1 MPKTALMEIVRYCDR
16 ILRTDKIND
25 YEGAVNGLQVE
36 NHGTVTRVAAAVDA
50 TLSTIKLAIASR
62 ADLLVVHHGL
72 FWNARHPWTSKT
84 YEMLRLLIGSDL
96 AVYSSHLPLDL
107 HPKLGNNPQ
116 LCAALGLRHSQ
127 PFFLEKDQH
136 LGVEVRT
143 RLPLEELKQRLK
155 AALGAEPMVIPGGP
169 SICQRIGMVTG
180 GAGSQLQRAAA
191 EGVDTFITG
200 EGPHWTYAVAEELG
214 LNLLYG
220 GHYATETFGV
230 KALAQELSEKFDLPW
245 SFVDYPTGL

>member
-143 RLPLEELKQRLK
+143 RRRAQ
-155 AALGAEPMVIPGGP
+155 AATQSGPG
-169 SICQRIGMVTG
+169 C
-180 GAGSQLQRAAA
+180 RA
-191 EGVDTFITG
+191 D
-200 EGPHWTYAVAEELG
+200 
-214 LNLLYG
+214 
-220 GHYATETFGV
+220 GHSRRA
-230 KALAQELSEKFDLPW
+230 FDLPAHRNGHGRGGQ
-245 SFVDYPTGL
+245 PIAARRG